1 MVSTRPT
8 KSIHHKRGMNTDMT
22 LQKRSTTSLNMIG
35 YKNSAVMDLVLFS
48 RNQTINLRFQS
59 VCIRRLSNQYFK
71 ATVMEPLVE
80 NLKKQVTCSICLDTY
95 TDPKI
100 LSCFHTFCCKCL
112 EEHARK
118 THRQGKFRCP
128 ECQAEIDLPEG
139 NRFDRLPT
147 SFHQNTLIGLL
158 ETEDR
163 EALLRPPFCSQ
174 HKNERLRYF
183 CSSCE
188 VCICPVCFAEDH
200 RGHEFDVIEKALQED
215 KKHIMLK
222 VDTIKE
228 KANLFREEIRKLEK
242 TSKDVEMIITIARQQ
257 VSEAA
262 EHVITKTRLQE
273 KQLLESLEMTR
284 RKRIERINSAKQELE
299 SLVKQMH
306 QAAEFAENLVQRSSG
321 LNIIQTKTTL
331 KQKFQELCE
340 VEISRHH
347 PTTFVKFTAAS
358 QQHLKL
364 GFIQLSEKPAKAAK
378 STLKGVDQTFQAGVE
393 AEFTLCSKT
402 AEGEISNLTDLSDQ
416 VEWLIKPTEDV
427 TNVTVQEGEDGNLR
441 LKFTP
446 KVPGAYSVEV
456 KINGEKLPSSPF
468 TLPVK
473 ERQLVVVGELDLK
486 CNQGQKFKK
495 PAGIAV
501 NTQGDIVVV
510 DHNVHCVFVFNKEG
524 NFLQQI
530 GTEGADPGQFKGPT
544 DVSFLNNNEIL
555 ITDNLNNRIQHIN
568 IQTGTVVKTFGK
580 GGEGKGHFHNPLSIC
595 LDDTERI
602 VITEFYNNRVQVM
615 SKEGE
620 ALFTIG
626 DSGPEKLSTPY
637 SCIPYKNIFLVTE
650 RDNHVIKAFDASN
663 TFLYKFGEK
672 GNQDGQ
678 FNKPC
683 GMCLDG
689 SDNLLVCD
697 HLNNRVQQFSLDG
710 RFTGKTTVPL
720 QSPFQIVTAPDGR
733 ILVTS
738 LKAKKIYILK

>member
-1 MVSTRPT
+1 M
-8 KSIHHKRGMNTDMT
+8 
-22 LQKRSTTSLNMIG
+22 
-35 YKNSAVMDLVLFS
+35 
-48 RNQTINLRFQS
+48 S
-59 VCIRRLSNQYFK
+59 VCIRRFSNLFFK
-71 ATVMEPLVE
+71 AIVMEPLVE

-128 ECQAEIDLPEG
+128 ECQAEINLPEG

-147 SFHQNTLIGLL
+147 SFHQNSLVGLL

-188 VCICPVCFAEDH
+188 AFICPVCFAEDH

-215 KKHIMLK
+215 KKYIMLK

-228 KANLFREEIRKLEK
+228 KANLFLEEIRKLEK
-242 TSKDVEMIITIARQQ
+242 TSEDVEMIIAIAKQE
-257 VSEAA
+257 VSGAA
-262 EHVITKTRLQE
+262 QHVIKKTRRQE

-284 RKRIERINSAKQELE
+284 RKRIGRIHSAKQELE
-299 SLVKQMH
+299 SLVKKMN
-306 QAAEFAENLVQRSSG
+306 QATEFAENLVQSS

-331 KQKFQELCE
+331 KQKFQELCG

-358 QQHLKL
+358 QQHIKL
-364 GFIQLSEKPAKAAK
+364 GFIQLTEEPAKAAK
-378 STLKGVDQTFQAGVE
+378 STLEGLDRTFQAGVE
-393 AEFTLCSKT
+393 AEFTLCLKT
-402 AEGEISNLTDLSDQ
+402 AEGEIINQTDLNDQ
-416 VEWLIKPTEDV
+416 VKLLIKPTKDV
-427 TNVTVQEGEDGNLR
+427 TNVTVQGREDGNLR

-473 ERQLVVVGELDLK
+473 ERQLVLVGELDLK
-486 CNQGQKFKK
+486 FNQGQEFKR
-495 PAGIAV
+495 PTGIAV
-501 NTQGDIVVV
+501 NTQGDLAVV
-510 DHNVHCVFVFNKEG
+510 DHLGHCVFVFNKEG

-530 GTEGADPGQFKGPT
+530 GTEGADPGQFKYPT
-544 DVSFLNNNEIL
+544 DVLFLNDNEIL
-555 ITDNLNNRIQHIN
+555 IADPLNHRIQHIN
-568 IQTGTVVKTFGK
+568 IQTGTVVETFGK
-580 GGEGKGHFHNPLSIC
+580 KGEREGHFMNPHRIC

-602 VITEFYNNRVQVM
+602 VVSEFSNNGVHVT

-637 SCIPYKNIFLVTE
+637 SCISYKNIFLVTE
-650 RDNHVIKAFDASN
+650 RDNHVIKAFDSSN

-678 FNKPC
+678 FNSPR

-689 SDNLLVCD
+689 SNNLLVCD
-697 HLNNRVQQFSLDG
+697 YFNNRVQQFSLDG
-710 RFTGKTTVPL
+710 HFTGKTTVLL
-720 QSPFQIVTAPDGR
+720 QSPLRIVIAPDGR

-738 LKAKKIYILK
+738 LVAKKIYILK

>member
-1 MVSTRPT
+1 
-8 KSIHHKRGMNTDMT
+8 
-22 LQKRSTTSLNMIG
+22 
-35 YKNSAVMDLVLFS
+35 
-48 RNQTINLRFQS
+48 
-59 VCIRRLSNQYFK
+59 
-71 ATVMEPLVE
+71 MEPLVE

-139 NRFDRLPT
+139 NRFDRLST
-147 SFHQNTLIGLL
+147 SFIHNSLLGLL

-163 EALLRPPFCSQ
+163 EDLLKPPFSSK

-183 CSSCE
+183 CSSCGA
-188 VCICPVCFAEDH
+188 CICPVCFAEDH
-200 RGHEFDVIEKALQED
+200 RGHEFDVIEKVLQED
-215 KKHIMLK
+215 KKYIMLN
-222 VDTIKE
+222 VETIKE

-242 TSKDVEMIITIARQQ
+242 TSEDVEMIIAIAKQD

-262 EHVITKTRLQE
+262 QHVITKTRSQE

-284 RKRIERINSAKQELE
+284 RERIERINSAKQEME
-299 SLVKQMH
+299 SLVEQMN
-306 QAAEFAENLVQRSSG
+306 QATKYAENLVQRRSG
-321 LNIIQTKTTL
+321 LDIIQTKTTL
-331 KQKFQELCE
+331 KEKFQKLGG
-340 VEISRHH
+340 VKVPKHH
-347 PTTFVKFTAAS
+347 QTTFAKFNAAS
-358 QQHLKL
+358 QQDLTL
-364 GFIQLSEKPAKAAK
+364 GFIQLYSQLANAAK
-378 STLKGVDQTFQAGVE
+378 STLEGLDGTFQACVE
-393 AEFTLCSKT
+393 AEFTLCPKT
-402 AEGEISNLTDLSDQ
+402 AEGEICNQPDLKDQ
-416 VEWLIKPTEDV
+416 VELQIKPTKDV
-427 TNVTVQEGEDGNLR
+427 ANVTVREREDGNLT

-446 KVPGAYSVEV
+446 KVSGAYSVKV
-456 KINGEKLPSSPF
+456 KINGEKLPTCPF

-473 ERQLVVVGELDLK
+473 ERQLVVIGELDLK
-486 CNQGQKFKK
+486 FNQGQEFQV
-495 PAGIAV
+495 PNGIAV
-501 NTQGDIVVV
+501 NKQGDIAVV
-510 DHNVHCVFVFNKEG
+510 DYHGNCVFVFNKEG
-524 NFLQQI
+524 NCLKQI
-530 GTEGADPGQFKGPT
+530 GKEGTGPGQFKNPNG
-544 DVSFLNNNEIL
+544 VSFLSNNEVL
-555 ITDNLNNRIQHIN
+555 IADQSNNRIQHIN
-568 IQTGTVVKTFGK
+568 IRTGYVVKTFGK
-580 GGEGKGHFHNPLSIC
+580 KGERKGQFKTPISIC

-602 VITEFYNNRVQVM
+602 VVSEFSNNRVQVM

-678 FNKPC
+678 FNSPR
-683 GMCLDG
+683 GMCLD
-689 SDNLLVCD
+689 SSYNLLVCD
-697 HLNNRVQQFSLDG
+697 YFNNRVQRFSLDG
-710 RFTGKTTVPL
+710 HFIGKTTVPL

-738 LKAKKIYILK
+738 LKAKKIYILR

>member
-1 MVSTRPT
+1 
-8 KSIHHKRGMNTDMT
+8 
-22 LQKRSTTSLNMIG
+22 
-35 YKNSAVMDLVLFS
+35 
-48 RNQTINLRFQS
+48 
-59 VCIRRLSNQYFK
+59 
-71 ATVMEPLVE
+71 MEPLVE

-139 NRFDRLPT
+139 HRFDRLPT

-200 RGHEFDVIEKALQED
+200 RGHDFDVIEKVLQED
-215 KKHIMLK
+215 KKYIMLN
-222 VDTIKE
+222 VETIKE

-242 TSKDVEMIITIARQQ
+242 TSEDDEMIIAIAKQQ

-262 EHVITKTRLQE
+262 QHVITKTRLQE

-284 RKRIERINSAKQELE
+284 RKRIERINSAKEELE
-299 SLVKQMH
+299 SLVKQMN
-306 QAAEFAENLVQRSSG
+306 QAAEFAENLVQSSSG

-331 KQKFQELCE
+331 KQKFQELRG

-347 PTTFVKFTAAS
+347 PTTFVKFTATS
-358 QQHLKL
+358 QQDLKL
-364 GFIQLSEKPAKAAK
+364 GFIQLTEKPAKAAK
-378 STLKGVDQTFQAGVE
+378 STLEGLDRTFFAGVE
-393 AEFTLCSKT
+393 AELTLCPKT
-402 AEGEISNLTDLSDQ
+402 AEGETSYQADLSDQ

-427 TNVTVQEGEDGNLR
+427 TNVTVQAGEKGNLR

-446 KVPGAYSVEV
+446 KVPGAYNVEV
-456 KINGEKLPSSPF
+456 KINGEKLPTCPF

-473 ERQLVVVGELDLK
+473 ERELVKVGELDLK
-486 CNQGQKFKK
+486 FNKGQKFRG
-495 PAGIAV
+495 PSGIAV
-501 NTQGDIVVV
+501 NKQGDIAVV
-510 DHNVHCVFVFNKEG
+510 DNLGHCVFVFNKEG
-524 NFLQQI
+524 NCLKQI
-530 GTEGADPGQFKGPT
+530 GKEGTDPGQFKCPT
-544 DVSFLNNNEIL
+544 GVLLLNDHEVL
-555 ITDNLNNRIQHIN
+555 VADALNNRIQHIN
-568 IQTGTVVKTFGK
+568 IQTGTVLKTFGK
-580 GGEGKGHFHNPLSIC
+580 KGEGKGHFMVPYSVHLDHANC
-595 LDDTERI
+595 LIVTETR
-602 VITEFYNNRVQVM
+602 NNRVQVM

-637 SCIPYKNIFLVTE
+637 SCISYKNIFLVTE

-678 FNKPC
+678 FNSPR

-689 SDNLLVCD
+689 SNNLLVCD
-697 HLNNRVQQFSLDG
+697 YFNNRVQQFSLDG

-720 QSPFQIVTAPDGR
+720 KDPRRIVTAPDGR

-738 LKAKKIYILK
+738 YGTKKIYILR

>member
-1 MVSTRPT
+1 
-8 KSIHHKRGMNTDMT
+8 
-22 LQKRSTTSLNMIG
+22 
-35 YKNSAVMDLVLFS
+35 
-48 RNQTINLRFQS
+48 
-59 VCIRRLSNQYFK
+59 
-71 ATVMEPLVE
+71 MEPLVE

-112 EEHARK
+112 EEHARN

-128 ECQAEIDLPEG
+128 ECQAEINLPEG

-147 SFHQNTLIGLL
+147 SFHQNSLVGLL

-188 VCICPVCFAEDH
+188 ACICPVCFAEDH
-200 RGHEFDVIEKALQED
+200 RGHEFDVIEKAVEED
-215 KKHIMLK
+215 KKYIMLN

-242 TSKDVEMIITIARQQ
+242 TSEDVEMIIAIAKQD

-262 EHVITKTRLQE
+262 QHVITKTRQQE

-284 RKRIERINSAKQELE
+284 RKRIVRINSGEQELE
-299 SLVKQMH
+299 SLVKQMN

-331 KQKFQELCE
+331 KQKFQELRG

-358 QQHLKL
+358 QQDLKL
-364 GFIQLSEKPAKAAK
+364 GFIQLTEKPAKAAK
-378 STLKGVDQTFQAGVE
+378 STLEGLDRTFQAGVE
-393 AEFTLCSKT
+393 AELTLCLKT
-402 AEGEISNLTDLSDQ
+402 AEGETSYQADLSDQ

-427 TNVTVQEGEDGNLR
+427 TNVTVQAGEDGNLR

-456 KINGEKLPSSPF
+456 KINGEKLPTCPF

-473 ERQLVVVGELDLK
+473 ERELVVVGELDLK
-486 CNQGQKFKK
+486 FNQGQEFKG
-495 PAGIAV
+495 PNGIAV
-501 NTQGDIVVV
+501 NRQGDIAVV
-510 DHNVHCVFVFNKEG
+510 DYHGDCVFVFNKEG
-524 NFLQQI
+524 NCLKQFGKE
-530 GTEGADPGQFKGPT
+530 GTHPGQFKNPNG
-544 DVSFLNNNEIL
+544 VSFLNNNEIL
-555 ITDNLNNRIQHIN
+555 IADQSNNRIQHIN
-568 IQTGTVVKTFGK
+568 IQTGTVVKIFGK
-580 GGEGKGHFHNPLSIC
+580 KGVRKGHFKTPLSIC

-602 VITEFYNNRVQVM
+602 VVTEFHNNRVQVM

-678 FNKPC
+678 FNSPC

-689 SDNLLVCD
+689 SNNLLVCD
-697 HLNNRVQQFSLDG
+697 YFNNRVQQFSLDG

-720 QSPFQIVTAPDGR
+720 QSPFQIVTALDGR